1 MTKISFRPGAD
12 APVAFTATRVQSR
25 QGDRTRAMTHGR
37 KVLITAEGETPALVV
52 STTANPGSDVIPFSP
67 SSIWDAAKDLAGRA
81 WDAINAILT
90 DEGGGG
96 GGDGGGARRI
106 VSSNQAQIVITTP
119 APAVLRPRF

>member
-81 WDAINAILT
+81 WDEINEFLT

-96 GGDGGGARRI
+96 GVCAI
-106 VSSNQAQIVITTP
+106 VSPDHADIVTAAP
-119 APAVLRPRF
+119 APALFRPRF